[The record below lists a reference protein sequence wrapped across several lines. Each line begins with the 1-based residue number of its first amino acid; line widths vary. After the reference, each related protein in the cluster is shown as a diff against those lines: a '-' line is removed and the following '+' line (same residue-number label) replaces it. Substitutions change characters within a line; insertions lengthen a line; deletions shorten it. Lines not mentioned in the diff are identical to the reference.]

1 MFEINYMSGNK
12 RAFKDIESEQ
22 GKLGTQTR
30 IYDCITGFFTRIL
43 TNDHKTFSFT
53 ESCIGLNGILN
64 RNYRFYEALGC
75 TRRES
80 TQLTSYITSKID
92 DMRGLTAD
100 DINAIV
106 QNGLLQFLSQR
117 DLEFNSQPGAGTL
130 LRAEQILM
138 QFERDGKIGYNEV
151 LQGITDSLEQDDLSD
166 EDRKIFEQ
174 LKIVYENSMFKKG
187 RESDEVIQEEQN
199 RANIALSQATDKK
212 HISTEIAEE
221 RQNGGETTLS
231 ATALDKTQELE
242 SKWIVSSVNG
252 QKNGQEG
259 EWKRLDQIQGA
270 QTLLTNNLFG
280 MSFRIIP
287 ISDGKYRISE
297 FSVSPLNIYDGL
309 MKEAGMD
316 TKRAYAEIKREL
328 ESGEWTETNVRGLMD
343 YGVVEGISTRLQL
356 RDKDNHF
363 ETNTR
368 GAFLSNND
376 IETMRQLEWD
386 EYFHYN
392 IGKTDEEKLELL
404 ERFADNE
411 PKSSTMLMYKKYK
424 EIVEEK
430 QKSKT
435 YGARAILEFMEKRN
449 LTTQDLS
456 LALAMA
462 QATKTGV
469 REAEGHIVDTKTR
482 QNTPNRGEPT
492 QIG

>member
-12 RAFKDIESEQ
+12 RAFKNIESEQ
-22 GKLGTQTR
+22 GKLGTQSR

-43 TNDHKTFSFT
+43 TNDHKSFSFA
-53 ESCIGLNGILN
+53 ESGIGFNGILN
-64 RNYRFYEALGC
+64 KNYRFYEVLGC
-75 TRRES
+75 TKRES
-80 TQLTSYITSKID
+80 MQLTSFITSKID
-92 DMRGLTAD
+92 DMRGLTTD
-100 DINAIV
+100 DINAII

-117 DLEFNSQPGAGTL
+117 DVEFSSQPGVGTL

-151 LQGITDSLEQDDLSD
+151 LQGITASLEQADLSD
-166 EDRKIFEQ
+166 EDRKILEQ
-174 LKIVYENSMFKKG
+174 LKSVYENDMFKKQ
-187 RESDEVIQEEQN
+187 REGDEVIQEEQS
-199 RANIALSQATDKK
+199 RANVSLPQATERK
-212 HISTEIAEE
+212 HIPTENTRQLEE
-221 RQNGGETTLS
+221 
-231 ATALDKTQELE
+231 
-242 SKWIVSSVNG
+242 KWTVSSVNG

-259 EWKRLDQIQGA
+259 EWKSLDQIQGT

-287 ISDGKYRISE
+287 IGDGKYRISE
-297 FSVSPLNIYDGL
+297 FSVSPLNIYNRL
-309 MKEAGMD
+309 MEEAGMD
-316 TKRAYAEIKREL
+316 TERAYAEIKREL

-356 RDKDNHF
+356 KDKDNHF

-368 GAFLSNND
+368 GEFLNNND
-376 IETMRQLEWD
+376 IETMRQIEWD
-386 EYFHYN
+386 EYLWYKPA
-392 IGKTDEEKLELL
+392 ITAEERLELL
-404 ERFADNE
+404 EKSRGDEF
-411 PKSSTMLMYKKYK
+411 KSSSTELMYKKYK

-430 QKSKT
+430 QKSRT
-435 YGARAILEFMEKRN
+435 YGARAILEYMEKHN

-462 QATKTGV
+462 QATKTGA

>member
-12 RAFKDIESEQ
+12 RAFKDIESEK
-22 GKLGTQTR
+22 GKLGTQSR
-30 IYDCITGFFTRIL
+30 IYDCVTGIFTRIL

-53 ESCIGLNGILN
+53 ETGIGFNGILN
-64 RNYRFYEALGC
+64 KNYRFYEALGC

-80 TQLTSYITSKID
+80 MQLTSFITSKID
-92 DMRGLTAD
+92 DMRGLTTD
-100 DINAIV
+100 DINAII

-117 DLEFNSQPGAGTL
+117 DVEFSSQPGVGTL

-151 LQGITDSLEQDDLSD
+151 LQGITASLEQEDLSD
-166 EDRKIFEQ
+166 EDRKILEQ
-174 LKIVYENSMFKKG
+174 LKSVYENDMFKKQ
-187 RESDEVIQEEQN
+187 REGDEIIQEEQS
-199 RANIALSQATDKK
+199 RANVSSPQATERK
-212 HISTEIAEE
+212 HIPTE
-221 RQNGGETTLS
+221 NTG
-231 ATALDKTQELE
+231 ELE
-242 SKWIVSSVNG
+242 EKWIVSSVNG

-270 QTLLTNNLFG
+270 QTLLTNILFG

-435 YGARAILEFMEKRN
+435 YGARTILEFMKKHN

>member
-12 RAFKDIESEQ
+12 RAFKNIESEQ
-22 GKLGTQTR
+22 GKLGTQSR

-43 TNDHKTFSFT
+43 TNDHKSFSFA
-53 ESCIGLNGILN
+53 ESGIGYNGILN
-64 RNYRFYEALGC
+64 KNYRFYEALGC
-75 TRRES
+75 NRRES
-80 TQLTSYITSKID
+80 MQLTSFITSKID
-92 DMRGLTAD
+92 DMRGLTTD
-100 DINAIV
+100 DINAII

-117 DLEFNSQPGAGTL
+117 DLEFSSQPGVGTL

-151 LQGITDSLEQDDLSD
+151 LQEITDSLEQADLSD
-166 EDRKIFEQ
+166 EDRKILEQ
-174 LKIVYENSMFKKG
+174 LKSVYENDMFKQQRQG
-187 RESDEVIQEEQN
+187 DEVIQEEQS
-199 RANIALSQATDKK
+199 RAKVSSPQVAEKE
-212 HISTEIAEE
+212 HIPTE
-221 RQNGGETTLS
+221 NTG
-231 ATALDKTQELE
+231 ELE
-242 SKWIVSSVNG
+242 EKWTVSSVNG

-259 EWKRLDQIQGA
+259 EWKNLDQIQGT

-287 ISDGKYRISE
+287 IGDGKYTISE
-297 FSVSPLNIYDGL
+297 FSVSPFNIYNEL
-309 MKEAGMD
+309 MEENGMD
-316 TKRAYAEIKREL
+316 TERAYAEIKNQL

-356 RDKDNHF
+356 RDRDNHF

-376 IETMRQLEWD
+376 IETMRQIESN
-386 EYFHYN
+386 EYSWYN
-392 IGKTDEEKLELL
+392 SVKTAEKRLELL
-404 ERFADNE
+404 ERSRSDGF
-411 PKSSTMLMYKKYK
+411 KSSSKELMYKKYK

-430 QKSKT
+430 QKSRT
-435 YGARAILEFMEKRN
+435 YGARAILEFMEEHN